1 MTQILFPAQKKYLE
15 SFRKKGDELILEMEQ
30 YAVEHKVPILDWHS
44 ADLIEKLILINKP
57 DRVLEIG
64 TAIAYTTIRI
74 AKCLHKGSVIHS
86 IEKSEDNI
94 KIALENI
101 EKSGVSKKIKLLQGD
116 ALSVMPQLNKKYDFI
131 FLDADKEDYKRLFD
145 YSMILLRKGGVI
157 VVDNLLWHGY
167 AASNR
172 VPINYSKSTKHIKDF
187 NRLFILQQNLDSMI
201 IPIGDGIGLG
211 IKR

>member
-15 SFRKKGDELILEMEQ
+15 SFRKKEDELILEMEQ
-30 YAVEHKVPILDWHS
+30 YAVEHKVPILNWQA
-44 ADLIEKLILINKP
+44 ADFIEKLVMINKP

-74 AKCLHKGSVIHS
+74 AKCLSKKAVIHS

-101 EKSGVSKKIKLLQGD
+101 EKSGLSKKIKLIQGN
-116 ALSVMPQLNKKYDFI
+116 ALNIMPQLGKKYDFI

-145 YSMILLRKGGVI
+145 YSMILLRKGGI
-157 VVDNLLWHGY
+157 IIVDNLLWQGY
-167 AASNR
+167 AASKK
-172 VPINYSKSTKHIKDF
+172 VPANYGKSTKHIREF
-187 NRLFILQQNLDSMI
+187 NNIFILQQNLDSMI

-211 IKR
+211 IKK